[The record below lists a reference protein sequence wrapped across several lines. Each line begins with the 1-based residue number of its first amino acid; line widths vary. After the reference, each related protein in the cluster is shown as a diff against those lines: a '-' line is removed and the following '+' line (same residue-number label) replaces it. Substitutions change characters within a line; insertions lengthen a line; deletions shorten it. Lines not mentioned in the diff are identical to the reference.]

1 MMKKK
6 LIAALLAATV
16 AAGTMP
22 SAGALLDGFTA
33 SRTYSNQFT
42 DVPTNAWYYNSVKTA
57 YELGLT
63 SGTSAI
69 TFSPKK
75 SVNVNE
81 TTAFLARIHAV
92 YTGNEITGQPD
103 ASWSSKYYDYVTDF
117 IDSGYM
123 GDGLYELATEPRW
136 EFAYQLS
143 KALPDC
149 EYTEINY
156 IPDGQIPDLPVSQY
170 GYDVV
175 TRIYMLYRAGILSGN
190 DAYGTFAPNSNVTR
204 AEVTA
209 IISRM
214 IDPAQRKTFTLKDKP
229 KFALNGFAGS
239 YFTSLGDP
247 NRSWMGYTLNI
258 SSTNSNGIYFTFQYD
273 KSGHAVGFTTQKAIF
288 TSATTATANGTTYY
302 ADQPAKKIAVKY
314 YFTFSDY
321 NINFKIYQNGSIMY
335 NIDFDCNGTVG

>member
-6 LIAALLAATV
+6 LIATLLAATV
-16 AAGTMP
+16 AVGAMP

-63 SGTSAI
+63 SGTSAT

-92 YTGNEITGQPD
+92 YNGNEITGQPD

-123 GDGLYELATEPRW
+123 GDGLYELAAEPRW

-175 TRIYMLYRAGILSGN
+175 NRIYMLYRAGILSGN

-214 IDPAQRKTFTLKDKP
+214 IDPAQRKTFTLKDNPVTVSLANYIGEWYFNDWPNSGLEIIK
-229 KFALNGFAGS
+229 NGND
-239 YFTSLGDP
+239 YYLSLGIVQG
-247 NRSWMGYTLNI
+247 MGYRT
-258 SSTNSNGIYFTFQYD
+258 
-273 KSGHAVGFTTQKAIF
+273 
-288 TSATTATANGTTYY
+288 NGTLDPVKLVSKGTYY
-302 ADQPAKKIAVKY
+302 ESLRFDTRGGSTAIAKIRPEGNQLVVSCTEY
-314 YFTFSDY
+314 
-321 NINFKIYQNGSIMY
+321 
-335 NIDFDCNGTVG
+335 GTSSLSLNMSGRYCSRG

>member
-16 AAGTMP
+16 AAGTMS
-22 SAGALLDGFTA
+22 SAGAMLDGFTA

-63 SGTSAI
+63 SGTSAT

-92 YTGNEITGQPD
+92 YNGNEITGQPG

-143 KALPDC
+143 KALP
-149 EYTEINY
+149 IAS
-156 IPDGQIPDLPVSQY
+156 IPKSTIFPTDRFP
-170 GYDVV
+170 
-175 TRIYMLYRAGILSGN
+175 IYL
-190 DAYGTFAPNSNVTR
+190 
-204 AEVTA
+204 
-209 IISRM
+209 
-214 IDPAQRKTFTLKDKP
+214 
-229 KFALNGFAGS
+229 
-239 YFTSLGDP
+239 
-247 NRSWMGYTLNI
+247 
-258 SSTNSNGIYFTFQYD
+258 
-273 KSGHAVGFTTQKAIF
+273 
-288 TSATTATANGTTYY
+288 
-302 ADQPAKKIAVKY
+302 
-314 YFTFSDY
+314 
-321 NINFKIYQNGSIMY
+321 
-335 NIDFDCNGTVG
+335 

>member
-16 AAGTMP
+16 AVGAMP

-63 SGTSAI
+63 SGTSAT

-92 YTGNEITGQPD
+92 YNGNEITGQPD

-123 GDGLYELATEPRW
+123 GDGLYELAAEPRW

-175 TRIYMLYRAGILSGN
+175 NRIYMLYRAGILSGN

-214 IDPAQRKTFTLKDKP
+214 IDPAQRKTFTLKDKAVTVSLANYVGEWYFNDWP
-229 KFALNGFAGS
+229 NSGLEMIKNGND
-239 YFTSLGDP
+239 YYLSLGIVQG
-247 NRSWMGYTLNI
+247 MGYRT
-258 SSTNSNGIYFTFQYD
+258 
-273 KSGHAVGFTTQKAIF
+273 
-288 TSATTATANGTTYY
+288 NGTLDPVKLVSKGTYY
-302 ADQPAKKIAVKY
+302 ESLRFDTRGGSTAIAKIRPEGNQLVVSCTEY
-314 YFTFSDY
+314 
-321 NINFKIYQNGSIMY
+321 
-335 NIDFDCNGTVG
+335 GTSSLSLNMSGRYCSRG

>member
-63 SGTSAI
+63 SGTSAT

-92 YTGNEITGQPD
+92 YNGNEITGQPD

-123 GDGLYELATEPRW
+123 GDGLYELAAEPRW

-175 TRIYMLYRAGILSGN
+175 NRIYMLYRAGILSGN

-229 KFALNGFAGS
+229 VTVSLANYVGEWYFNDWPNSGLEIIKNGND
-239 YFTSLGDP
+239 YYLSLGIVQG
-247 NRSWMGYTLNI
+247 MGYRT
-258 SSTNSNGIYFTFQYD
+258 
-273 KSGHAVGFTTQKAIF
+273 
-288 TSATTATANGTTYY
+288 NGTLDPVKLVSKGTYY
-302 ADQPAKKIAVKY
+302 ESLRFDTRGGSTAIAKIRAEGNQLVVSCTEY
-314 YFTFSDY
+314 
-321 NINFKIYQNGSIMY
+321 
-335 NIDFDCNGTVG
+335 GTSSLSLNMSGRYCSRG